1 MRKEVS
7 SYHSLFDG
15 EMKMPDKITKHIA
28 QILDLQKNTPH
39 HDKKPDS
46 QAAFT
51 QHQSAFFDAQAEW
64 YVSQDATPEEV
75 KTTLTKMLST
85 ITDHL
90 PHRSGQRVL
99 DVGAG
104 AGVLVPFLRAALD
117 RPAIHAIDL
126 SAQQLANL
134 SSRYPDVSTYQRDIA
149 DFTCEHAFELI
160 TCNACFGNFY
170 CQKTALSAMASLLK
184 PDGIIALM
192 HPLGAG
198 FVEQLHQQNPTIVP
212 HGLPTAAHVIDA
224 LCKPAYLT
232 MMHLTN
238 TATCYLLI
246 LKKTIP

>member
-1 MRKEVS
+1 MK
-7 SYHSLFDG
+7 G
-15 EMKMPDKITKHIA
+15 ELTKHIA
-28 QILDLQKNTPH
+28 QVLTLQKNTP
-39 HDKKPDS
+39 DQDTALASKE
-46 QAAFT
+46 AFT
-51 QHQSAFFDAQAEW
+51 QHQSAFFDSQADW
-64 YVSQDATPEEV
+64 YVSQHATPEEV
-75 KTTLTKMLST
+75 KAILTKMLST

-90 PHRSGQRVL
+90 PHRPGQRVL

-134 SSRYPDVSTYQRDIA
+134 SSRYPDVSTHQGDIV
-149 DFTCEHAFELI
+149 DFTCEHAFDLI

-184 PDGIIALM
+184 PEGVIALM
-192 HPLGAG
+192 HPLGAS

-212 HGLPTAAHVIDA
+212 HGLPTATQVIDA
-224 LCKPAYLT
+224 LCEPAHLT

-238 TATCYLLI
+238 EANVYLLI
-246 LKKTIP
+246 LKKSQ